1 MAWSLRCCAVGIL
14 FTLAFSARHSVAAD
28 PPQAGNLQ
36 AQLDAG
42 EFGAAL
48 ASAENLPAGPE
59 RDSVLAQIALAQNAV
74 GARQA
79 ALSSIFRMTNDQNQA
94 TALNQLGP
102 SAWPGANSNR
112 KKDGK
117 PGGNDADFDSLI
129 DLITSTIAPTSWVD
143 AGGSGSVKPFPT
155 GVYVDADGVMHRLAQ
170 DQTGGV
176 AAVRRSAAT
185 AGQSANAR
193 QPSTMRKV
201 SLTRLEKEVRR
212 LAAMGRKPTEEMR
225 VLAGLDRI
233 KYVLVYPETHD
244 IVLAGPAGDWKYDTD
259 GRVVRKDSGRP
270 VLQLD
275 DLVLI
280 TRHMLSAEQTKFGCA
295 ITPTQEALAGTQEF
309 VAESNKHPLREGQR
323 DQWLSDL
330 RDHMGR
336 QNIDVFGIDGRTRVG
351 RVLVEADYRM
361 KLVGVGLED
370 GVMGCPSYLSMIQVD
385 KDGKVPPLSVLR
397 WWFTLNYNSIQ
408 ATRDHDGFEL
418 RGQGVKVLSE
428 NELLTQTGQRVHTGD
443 SDVLNAEFA
452 HNFTQHFPE
461 LAAKYPVYADLQ
473 NIFDMALVG
482 ALLKAEKLPERV
494 DWHLTCFGDPQQYKV
509 AELEQPKT
517 VETVINHRIVN
528 RSIILVGV
536 SGGVSVDPSALVAP
550 SAMQADYGVLREQH
564 SAAKPKAA
572 VPNVWWWD

>member
-1 MAWSLRCCAVGIL
+1 
-14 FTLAFSARHSVAAD
+14 
-28 PPQAGNLQ
+28 
-36 AQLDAG
+36 
-42 EFGAAL
+42 
-48 ASAENLPAGPE
+48 
-59 RDSVLAQIALAQNAV
+59 
-74 GARQA
+74 
-79 ALSSIFRMTNDQNQA
+79 
-94 TALNQLGP
+94 
-102 SAWPGANSNR
+102 
-112 KKDGK
+112 
-117 PGGNDADFDSLI
+117 
-129 DLITSTIAPTSWVD
+129 
-143 AGGSGSVKPFPT
+143 
-155 GVYVDADGVMHRLAQ
+155 
-170 DQTGGV
+170 
-176 AAVRRSAAT
+176 
-185 AGQSANAR
+185 
-193 QPSTMRKV
+193 
-201 SLTRLEKEVRR
+201 
-212 LAAMGRKPTEEMR
+212 
-225 VLAGLDRI
+225 
-233 KYVLVYPETHD
+233 
-244 IVLAGPAGDWKYDTD
+244 
-259 GRVVRKDSGRP
+259 
-270 VLQLD
+270 
-275 DLVLI
+275 
-280 TRHMLSAEQTKFGCA
+280 
-295 ITPTQEALAGTQEF
+295 
-309 VAESNKHPLREGQR
+309 
-323 DQWLSDL
+323 
-330 RDHMGR
+330 
-336 QNIDVFGIDGRTRVG
+336 
-351 RVLVEADYRM
+351 
-361 KLVGVGLED
+361 
-370 GVMGCPSYLSMIQVD
+370 MIQVG

-528 RSIILVGV
+528 RSVILVGV